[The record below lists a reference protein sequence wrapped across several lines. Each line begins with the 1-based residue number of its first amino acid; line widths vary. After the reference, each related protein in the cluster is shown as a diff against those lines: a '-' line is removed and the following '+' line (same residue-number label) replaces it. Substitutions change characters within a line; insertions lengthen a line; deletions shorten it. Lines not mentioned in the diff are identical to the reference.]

1 MKRRNLIAMQASG
14 YTVSGSFAV
23 ASTVSLLSGKAFSS
37 MFYGALS
44 ALTAAAVNEM
54 TDHRPA
60 PSQAE
65 EPVVTDSAPR
75 DAVERKSSSSQETAT
90 TSGSEAAA

>member
-44 ALTAAAVNEM
+44 AMTAAAVNEM

-60 PSQAE
+60 PPQAE
-65 EPVVTDSAPR
+65 EPVVTDSAPAP
-75 DAVERKSSSSQETAT
+75 DQETAT

>member
-23 ASTVSLLSGKAFSS
+23 ASTVSLLNGKAFSS

-60 PSQAE
+60 PPQTE
-65 EPVVTDSAPR
+65 EPVVTDSAP
-75 DAVERKSSSSQETAT
+75 APNQETAT